1 MCAVLESSGNT
12 SERGAFDY
20 LPQGFG
26 YALKALTHVND
37 SSLVDP
43 SEAISQSLDQTVNLV
58 LTGGMSFQE
67 YFGGLAAAFSKCF
80 SWVRAGRELKIG
92 VVGTSTSG
100 NQEKYTITDD
110 DLINGDSASV
120 VKVAAGPN
128 QITIKSAKSA
138 IFKGK
143 NQYTYRVIEDMLARG
158 TVAQTLN
165 LYGVDEGAFFALA
178 QSISAKI
185 VNASSSEVAYKLKC
199 KPSRD
204 WLPGQLVRL
213 NITHPALYDWK
224 NQTDGLQD
232 VARIMEVSRD
242 LASGECEITLV
253 AGATTFT
260 SALCPATLVT
270 GYNNS
275 ASDAVV
281 TVADASIFTASEVL
295 RAYNPGTMTA
305 DERSIL
311 SVNTSSNEITISG
324 HLTFAPSTNYTT
336 CSYPKDD
343 NGSISARQLAHSH
356 VDDGGFWL

>member
-1 MCAVLESSGNT
+1 
-12 SERGAFDY
+12 
-20 LPQGFG
+20 
-26 YALKALTHVND
+26 
-37 SSLVDP
+37 
-43 SEAISQSLDQTVNLV
+43 
-58 LTGGMSFQE
+58 
-67 YFGGLAAAFSKCF
+67 
-80 SWVRAGRELKIG
+80 
-92 VVGTSTSG
+92 
-100 NQEKYTITDD
+100 
-110 DLINGDSASV
+110 
-120 VKVAAGPN
+120 
-128 QITIKSAKSA
+128 
-138 IFKGK
+138 
-143 NQYTYRVIEDMLARG
+143 
-158 TVAQTLN
+158 VAQTLN

-224 NQTDGLQD
+224 NQSDGLQD

-270 GYNNS
+270 GYDNS

-281 TVADASIFTASEVL
+281 TVADASIFVASEVL
-295 RAYNPGTMTA
+295 RAYNPGTMIA

-311 SVNTSSNEITISG
+311 SVNTSSNHIRISG
-324 HLTFAPSTNYTT
+324 HLTFTPSTNYTT

-343 NGSISARQLAHSH
+343 NASISARQRAHAH
-356 VDDGGFWL
+356 VLDGGFWS

>member
-1 MCAVLESSGNT
+1 
-12 SERGAFDY
+12 
-20 LPQGFG
+20 
-26 YALKALTHVND
+26 
-37 SSLVDP
+37 
-43 SEAISQSLDQTVNLV
+43 
-58 LTGGMSFQE
+58 
-67 YFGGLAAAFSKCF
+67 
-80 SWVRAGRELKIG
+80 
-92 VVGTSTSG
+92 
-100 NQEKYTITDD
+100 
-110 DLINGDSASV
+110 
-120 VKVAAGPN
+120 
-128 QITIKSAKSA
+128 
-138 IFKGK
+138 
-143 NQYTYRVIEDMLARG
+143 MLARG